1 MFMIFAGSRI
11 LFANSLRS
19 INDESVFFSALT
31 KNNSEIIAATPKTIR
46 VGKTV
51 AAAALIVCV
60 SCNAT
65 RNEIIVI
72 DSVIAPIISMVDL
85 LFLPMLLLLVLML
98 SETRISFL
106 TWINLQQNSVF
117 LSEMGADSS

>member
-1 MFMIFAGSRI
+1 MKRKFSKILVAMDGS
-11 LFANSLRS
+11 
-19 INDESVFFSALT
+19 ESSKNAARYAT
-31 KNNSEIIAATPKTIR
+31 MMAKKNNSELIAIHILTPDGYAQTM
-46 VGKTV
+46 

-98 SETRISFL
+98 SESRISFL
-106 TWINLQQNSVF
+106 T
-117 LSEMGADSS
+117 